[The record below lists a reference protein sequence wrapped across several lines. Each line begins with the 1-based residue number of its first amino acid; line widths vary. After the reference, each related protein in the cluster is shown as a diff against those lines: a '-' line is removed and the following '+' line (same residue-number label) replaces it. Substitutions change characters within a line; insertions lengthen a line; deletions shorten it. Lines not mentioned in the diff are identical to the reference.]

1 MNNKG
6 WVKFHRVQFSN
17 WISKKPFCDGYA
29 WTYLYTQAN
38 HKKGM
43 VNFRNEY
50 IKIER
55 GQFLTSK
62 LKLQRIFGWTY
73 RHVEN
78 FLLALKNDE
87 NIIYRTTNR
96 YIVITIVNYDIYQSY
111 AEQNDEQNDEQ
122 SKNRLGTDYKRGNTN
137 KNVKNVK
144 NVKKED
150 KVSSIIKEI
159 VDYLNKKIGTD
170 YQPTTEL
177 TRKLIKA
184 RLKEGNNIDAFK
196 WVIDVKYEEWKG
208 KHLQDGKDCED
219 WLRPKTLFSNNFEG
233 YLNQSKKE
241 KPE

>member
-87 NIIYRTTNR
+87 NITYRTTNR

-137 KNVKNVK
+137 KNEENDKNE
-144 NVKKED
+144 KKED

-159 VDYLNKKIGTD
+159 VDYLNKKVGTG
-170 YQPTTEL
+170 YLPTTEL
-177 TRKLIKA
+177 TRRLIKT

-196 WVIDVKYEEWKG
+196 WVIDVKCEEWKG
-208 KHLQDGKDCED
+208 KHLQDGKDMED
-219 WLRPKTLFSNNFEG
+219 FLRPQTLFSNKFEG
-233 YLNQSKKE
+233 YLNQSKRE